1 MRDSV
6 SSTYVRQARDFK
18 LLTSEQEQSLAE
30 RIATGDTE
38 ALKQLVEANLC
49 LVIKIAHEYKGMGVD
64 LDDLVGAGNVGLIRA
79 AQKYKSGMVKF
90 DSYAHHRIRYEM
102 RKIISKMS
110 GVASMSSTK
119 YRTDKLIHDVKQ
131 KLGENATEEEI
142 SEKCGFTKKHVMNV
156 LKRGMKRKVYLQDN
170 VGDDDKKTYLDVL
183 SEEPCKN
190 QFSSME
196 VRECISVMMNCFD
209 KLSDRDKYVLESYYG
224 IHDKAQKSLTELG
237 EEFGCSRENM
247 RVIKDNAQKRL
258 KEAVIGKI

>member
-90 DSYAHHRIRYEM
+90 DI
-102 RKIISKMS
+102 
-110 GVASMSSTK
+110 
-119 YRTDKLIHDVKQ
+119 
-131 KLGENATEEEI
+131 
-142 SEKCGFTKKHVMNV
+142 
-156 LKRGMKRKVYLQDN
+156 
-170 VGDDDKKTYLDVL
+170 
-183 SEEPCKN
+183 
-190 QFSSME
+190 
-196 VRECISVMMNCFD
+196 
-209 KLSDRDKYVLESYYG
+209 
-224 IHDKAQKSLTELG
+224 AQTV
-237 EEFGCSRENM
+237 N
-247 RVIKDNAQKRL
+247 
-258 KEAVIGKI
+258 